1 MHKAR
6 LWKTLKDETLQCE
19 LCSHFCVIKPG
30 ERGKCAVRVN
40 QEGTLYTLTYDR
52 VAALNLD
59 PVEKKPLYH
68 FMPGS
73 LTFSMGTM
81 GCNLSCAFCQNYSLS
96 QPPREGREVTG
107 QEVTPQILV
116 DAALQK
122 KAASISYTYS
132 EPTIF
137 FEIMSD
143 TASLALDNG
152 LKNIMVSNGFM
163 TIKCLDEL
171 APYIQAINVDLKG
184 FTEEFYLEHCGARL
198 KPVLENLVHIR
209 KLGWWLEVTTLVI
222 PGLNDSDEEFRRVA
236 SFIRDELGA
245 DTPWHL
251 SRFHPDFK
259 MLDRAPTPVKT
270 LERARGIG
278 QDEGLHYVYMGNVPG
293 DSSTRCPECGELCI
307 DRRGFAVSGCITE
320 KGRCG
325 KCGQEIPGVGLS

>member
-6 LWKTLKDETLQCE
+6 LWKLLKDETLQCE

-30 ERGKCAVRVN
+30 ERGTCAVRVN
-40 QEGTLYTLTYDR
+40 QGGTLYTLTYDR

-68 FMPGS
+68 FMPGTR
-73 LTFSMGTM
+73 TFSMGTM

-107 QEVTPQILV
+107 QEVTPQLLV

-143 TASLALDNG
+143 TARLALEKG

-171 APYIQAINVDLKG
+171 APFIQAINVDLKG
-184 FTEEFYLEHCGARL
+184 FTEEFYKEHCGARL
-198 KPVLENLVHIR
+198 GPVLENLVHIK

-222 PGLNDSDEEFRRVA
+222 PGLNDSDGEFRNVA
-236 SFIRDELGA
+236 AFIRDKLGA

-259 MLDRAPTPVKT
+259 MMDRSPTPVET
-270 LERARGIG
+270 LERARDIG
-278 QDEGLHYVYMGNVPG
+278 LAEGLRYVYMGNVPG
-293 DSSTRCPECGELCI
+293 DSSTRCPECGAVCI
-307 DRRGFAVSGCITE
+307 DRRGFAMSGCLTRE
-320 KGRCG
+320 GRCG
-325 KCGQEIPGVGLS
+325 KCGQEIPGVGLG